1 MERGILALA
10 TPALACW
17 DTQGCRQ
24 AGKHRL
30 SAEAVEQCR
39 VGSVLLQGFGQ
50 GFQEGFVA
58 RLVWKVQT
66 VRLDAPAKHAESAEW
81 L

>member
-1 MERGILALA
+1 MQLGILALA
-10 TPALACW
+10 TPALAGW

-24 AGKHRL
+24 VGKHRL
-30 SAEAVEQCR
+30 IAKAVEQCR

-58 RLVWKVQT
+58 CLVWKVQT
-66 VRLDAPAKHAESAEW
+66 VRLDEPAKHAEIAE
-81 L
+81 